1 MKMRSIVLLTAV
13 VVMASIAAA
22 TPITN
27 QTLACPNPP
36 CVVDNGA
43 DFSEQLLGGS
53 TGITGWT
60 VGGTAVVWVRD
71 WNGTNGWQSADGL
84 GSVVGLNTVV
94 AGLDTW
100 GSVTQ
105 IISGLTGNTTYT
117 LFYSLSA
124 APGGKLATFTPG
136 EGDFGYGQRWV
147 NIQVGG
153 NAPVNVE
160 YSYQS
165 TNSSANMNWFQHV
178 YQFTTG
184 ANETAVNLTFQS
196 ASTGIR
202 FGAVIDDIYFQEG
215 GVPEPGT
222 LSLMIGAGLAGL
234 AFLKFKK

>member
-1 MKMRSIVLLTAV
+1 MKMRSMIL
-13 VVMASIAAA
+13 VMAAVALAMSAFA

-27 QTLACPNPP
+27 QTLACPT
-36 CVVDNGA
+36 CVVDSGA
-43 DFSEQLLGGS
+43 DFSEQLVNGS
-53 TGITGWT
+53 TALTGWT
-60 VGGTAVVWVRD
+60 VGGTAIVWVRE

-94 AGLDTW
+94 AGADTW
-100 GSVTQ
+100 GSVSQT
-105 IISGLTGNTTYT
+105 ILGLTPSTTYT

-124 APGGKLATFTPG
+124 APGGQLSAYTAG
-136 EGDFGYGQRWV
+136 QGAYGYGSRWV

-153 NAPVNVE
+153 EAPQNVQ
-160 YSYQS
+160 YSYYGD
-165 TNSSANMNWFQHV
+165 NSSADMNWEQHL

-184 ANETAVNLTFQS
+184 PNDTEAILTFQS

-202 FGAVIDDIYFQEG
+202 FGAAIDDVYFQEG